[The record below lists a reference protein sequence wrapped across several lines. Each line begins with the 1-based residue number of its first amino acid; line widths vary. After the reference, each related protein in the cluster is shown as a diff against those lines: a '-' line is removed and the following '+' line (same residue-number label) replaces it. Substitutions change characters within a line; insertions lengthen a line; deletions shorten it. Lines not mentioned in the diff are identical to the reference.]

1 MGAAAISAA
10 LVTATVSG
18 CTEKPTNETPSTLAT
33 STTKIASAGVL
44 GNARKPDESC
54 AKDAAAVDP
63 SAPREVRHAQGET
76 EVPEDAKRIVVLD
89 AGAIDTLCALGLQDR
104 IVGVALAD
112 QAAAPR
118 RTWAPRST
126 TCRRSDRW
134 RRRIWPRSVPPS
146 PI

>member
-63 SAPREVRHAQGET
+63 SAPRREVRHAQGET

-89 AGAIDTLCALGLQDR
+89 AGAIDTLCALGLHR
-104 IVGVALAD
+104 IAGVRWRTKRPL
-112 QAAAPR
+112 PR